1 MVEII
6 TWESLSTKT
15 VRIPEALSLAL
26 GVFDGL
32 HRGHQALIH
41 HARNSGEGGAPAV
54 LTFIPNPK
62 KVIAPWKYGGNLDS
76 YPLRLEHMK
85 AAGVKYLIVVVF
97 TEAFARIPGRRFLD
111 ELRRALELR
120 LVVVGQSFR
129 FGHKNATGCAEL
141 ATHLGRYGIRVDIIP
156 PVVDNVLR
164 ETISSTGIRKAL
176 LKGDLATAERL
187 LGRNYAVDIVEP
199 GITSTDHELRISKA
213 KLEQLVPAPGHYK
226 ALLQFGTALTNGV
239 VITTEDGI
247 IVPNAAPGLSRITF
261 YANNTQKE

>member
-1 MVEII
+1 MKVVG
-6 TWESLSTKT
+6 WDALSTRSI
-15 VRIPEALSLAL
+15 RILEPLSLAL

-32 HRGHQALIH
+32 HRGHQALIR
-41 HARNSGEGGAPAV
+41 HARDYGEGAAPAI

-76 YPLRLEHMK
+76 YRIRLELME
-85 AAGVKYLIVVVF
+85 AAGVEYLIVVGF
-97 TEAFARIPGRRFLD
+97 TEAFARVPGRRFLD
-111 ELRRALELR
+111 ELKRSVDPK

-129 FGHKNATGCAEL
+129 CGHKNNTDCGQL
-141 ATHLGRYGIRVDIIP
+141 ATHLGRHGIRVDIIP

-199 GITSTDHELRISKA
+199 GIASSDHELRFAKA
-213 KLEQLVPAPGHYK
+213 KLDQLVPAPGRYAARLHIGD
-226 ALLQFGTALTNGV
+226 AQTEGI
-239 VITTEDGI
+239 VITTEDGV
-247 IVPNAAPGLSRITF
+247 IVPTAAKELNRITF
-261 YANNTQKE
+261 YANKTQKE

>member
-1 MVEII
+1 MKVIEWDALI
-6 TWESLSTKT
+6 TGN
-15 VRIPEALSLAL
+15 VRISEPLSMAL

-32 HRGHQALIH
+32 HRGHQALIS
-41 HARNSGEGGAPAV
+41 HARDQREGAAPAV

-76 YPLRLEHMK
+76 YRLRLELMEE
-85 AAGVKYLIVVVF
+85 AGVEYLIVVGF
-97 TEAFARIPGRRFLD
+97 TEAFARVPGRRFLD
-111 ELRRALELR
+111 DLKNTVDPK

-129 FGHKNATGCAEL
+129 CGHKNSTDCGQL
-141 ATHLGRYGIRVDIIP
+141 ATHLGRHGIRVDIIP

-199 GITSTDHELRISKA
+199 GIASSDHELRFAKA
-213 KLEQLVPAPGHYK
+213 KLDQLVPAPGRYAARLH
-226 ALLQFGTALTNGV
+226 FGDAQTDGI
-239 VITTEDGI
+239 VITTEDGV
-247 IVPNAAPGLSRITF
+247 IVPTAAKELNRITF